1 MSNIGDIRRPLGG
14 ASRSGNL
21 CHIVQYADVLDSLEC
36 TFFLLFST
44 VFALKF
50 SSWNIRTFSSYL
62 LRPLTH
68 FSPPT
73 VLPQPSPYSVPVI
86 ACPPPVLPKFSNSN
100 LFTPQPQHPQSH
112 QTSEA
117 AFHKWPV
124 ITARFG
130 GTTNAGN
137 KSHACRSAI
146 EPQVLRKIARWT
158 VQKNI

>member
-1 MSNIGDIRRPLGG
+1 MTPRRSFKIREL
-14 ASRSGNL
+14 
-21 CHIVQYADVLDSLEC
+21 V
-36 TFFLLFST
+36 
-44 VFALKF
+44 
-50 SSWNIRTFSSYL
+50 
-62 LRPLTH
+62 
-68 FSPPT
+68 
-73 VLPQPSPYSVPVI
+73 PQPSPYSVPVI
-86 ACPPPVLPKFSNSN
+86 ACPPPILSKLSKSN

-117 AFHKWPV
+117 TFHKWPV
-124 ITARFG
+124 ITARFC